1 MQVPVWEQE
10 RNCGSLWAEQRG
22 LYTIFRGEVE
32 TDRVSRLY
40 AVFESGETALG
51 IPVPECGKM
60 VLRIS
65 VPTSRLPQ
73 GKLLRGSLRAKDEM
87 WCRFPGG
94 KVCGALLPPGK
105 RMGNRYRFLWRPGER
120 LACEMLMC
128 FLCYVQEGEQGY
140 FELVLDERGQPC
152 V

>member
-94 KVCGALLPPGK
+94 RFAERFCRRGNGWATDTVFCGA
-105 RMGNRYRFLWRPGER
+105 RGNGWP
-120 LACEMLMC
+120 AKC
-128 FLCYVQEGEQGY
+128 
-140 FELVLDERGQPC
+140 
-152 V
+152 